1 MEKLKKSNLIYMITI
16 KQNKKPNLPVCEMI
30 CDKKINSKLDKYELT
45 KFLNCH
51 STNLLIGKPG
61 SGKTNLIYQ
70 IMKSITNK
78 CYDKIFLF
86 QPSKSRE
93 SMKDKL
99 FDQLPE
105 DQKFEDLTFEN
116 LEYVNNNLHEK
127 NNCIIFDDMGA
138 YLKNQ
143 DIKKLLKEIVMNR
156 RHKHVS
162 IYFLVQTFFSIE
174 KDIRK
179 LFSNLFIFKVS
190 KHELNTIYDELI
202 EHKKEY
208 IDEIIKIIYNKPYNF
223 MFVNTDSQRIFK
235 NFDELIIED

>member
-1 MEKLKKSNLIYMITI
+1 
-16 KQNKKPNLPVCEMI
+16 
-30 CDKKINSKLDKYELT
+30 
-45 KFLNCH
+45 
-51 STNLLIGKPG
+51 
-61 SGKTNLIYQ
+61 
-70 IMKSITNK
+70 
-78 CYDKIFLF
+78 
-86 QPSKSRE
+86 
-93 SMKDKL
+93 
-99 FDQLPE
+99 
-105 DQKFEDLTFEN
+105 
-116 LEYVNNNLHEK
+116 
-127 NNCIIFDDMGA
+127 MGA

-202 EHKKEY
+202 ERKKEY
-208 IDEIIKIIYNKPYNF
+208 IDEIIKIIYNKPFNF
-223 MFVNTDSQRIFK
+223 MFINTDTQRIFK

>member
-1 MEKLKKSNLIYMITI
+1 MSITI
-16 KQNKKPNLPVCEMI
+16 KRNKKPDLPVCQMV
-30 CDKKINSKLDKYELT
+30 CDKKIHPKLDKYELT
-45 KFLNCH
+45 KFINCH
-51 STNLLIGKPG
+51 STSLLIGKPG

-78 CYDKIFLF
+78 CYDKIF
-86 QPSKSRE
+86 
-93 SMKDKL
+93 DV
-99 FDQLPE
+99 LPD
-105 DQKFEDLTFEN
+105 DQKYEDLTFEN
-116 LEYVNNNLHEK
+116 IEYVNDNLDDEG

-138 YLKNQ
+138 YLKNN

-162 IYFLVQTFFSIE
+162 IYFLVQTYFSIE

-202 EHKKEY
+202 EHKREY
-208 IDEIIKIIYNKPYNF
+208 VDEIIKLVYDKPFNF
-223 MFVNTDSQRIFK
+223 MFINTDTQRIFK